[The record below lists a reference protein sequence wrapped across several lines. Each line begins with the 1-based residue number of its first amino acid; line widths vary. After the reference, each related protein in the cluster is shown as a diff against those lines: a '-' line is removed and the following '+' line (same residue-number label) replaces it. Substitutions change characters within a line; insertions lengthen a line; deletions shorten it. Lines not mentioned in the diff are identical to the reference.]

1 MRYLKKFAT
10 EAEMGMSERPNVCL
24 AEDTGNVFYN
34 YLKGVFIQHID
45 GTLYTTEEWTAG
57 GFTNDLANGVAV
69 IDPAASFVIA
79 RGFASTGIAW
89 SSDTSNVI
97 EGIITTTDS
106 ATAKTDY
113 AGAANTELML
123 AAGTSGAAHVCAN
136 FTFPN
141 GAKGYLPAAGEFTIA
156 ANNKTAVN
164 AALSLVGGNQIT
176 GFYQWTSTQVRDSQA
191 WCMYGEGYLTNYGK
205 SRTQY
210 VRPFTSL

>member
-1 MRYLKKFAT
+1 
-10 EAEMGMSERPNVCL
+10 MGMSETPNVCL

-57 GFTNDLANGVAV
+57 GFTKDLANGVAV

-79 RGFASTGIAW
+79 RGFAASGIAW

-97 EGIITTTDS
+97 EGIMTTTDS
-106 ATAKTDY
+106 ATAYTDY

-123 AAGTSGAAHVCAN
+123 AAGTSGAAHACAD

-141 GAKGYLPAAGEFTIA
+141 GAKGYLPAAGEFKIA
-156 ANNKTAVN
+156 FNNKAAVN
-164 AALSLVGGNQIT
+164 AALSLLGGTQIT
-176 GFYQWTSTQVRDSQA
+176 GIYQWSSTQVRDSQA
-191 WCMYGEGYLTNYGK
+191 WCMYGEGYGTSTGK
-205 SRTQY
+205 KNTY
-210 VRPFTSL
+210 YARPFTSL